1 MKTTRL
7 SLLLAGLASMAAG
20 CQPET
25 GTSPTAQPPGA
36 TLKAHEAAL
45 ATPVGTWTSNAS
57 SLLAHSGGHS
67 ATLLNGPG
75 DALVVDGSGAEVYN
89 PYTNAWRRTASP
101 LTAHTLHTAT
111 ELSSGKVLVTGGHA
125 GTWGDWTPNAELY
138 DPASETWSATAPMLT
153 PRGNHTATLLDSG
166 KVLVMGGNTRANGN
180 GPEAEVYDPETN
192 TWSGVSSGLIL
203 PRSRAAL
210 TVLYSGQVLVT
221 GGYLWAH
228 SGTATSEVWRYD
240 PASNSLSRAGNLSRA
255 RHGHAAIRLYSGNVL
270 IVGGIDG
277 GSTVELYDPY
287 LDQWSPGP
295 PFPYDMTPL
304 FSATMLYSGEVL
316 VTDAIGQAAL
326 YDPATNTWIPTPKMK
341 QGRSSPT
348 ATLLHTGEVLFVGG
362 NSGGPRSVERFT
374 R

>member
-1 MKTTRL
+1 M
-7 SLLLAGLASMAAG
+7 SLLLAGLASLAVG

-25 GTSPTAQPPGA
+25 GTPPPQASGA
-36 TLKAHEAAL
+36 TLKTHEAAL

-57 SLLAHSGGHS
+57 SLVAHAGGHT

-75 DALVVDGSGAEVYN
+75 NVLVVDGSDAEVYN

-101 LTAHTLHTAT
+101 PNAHMLHTAT
-111 ELSSGKVLVTGGHA
+111 ELPSGKVLVMGGHA
-125 GTWGDWTPNAELY
+125 GTWGEWTSNAELY
-138 DPASETWSATAPMLT
+138 DPATETWSTTASMLT

-166 KVLVMGGNTRANGN
+166 KVLVLGGNRPIRSEA
-180 GPEAEVYDPETN
+180 PEAEVYDPETS
-192 TWSGVSSGLIL
+192 TWSSVSAGLLL
-203 PRSRAAL
+203 PRSRTAL
-210 TVLYSGQVLVT
+210 TVLYSGKVLVT

-228 SGTATSEVWRYD
+228 SGTATSEVHLYD
-240 PASNSLSRAGNLSRA
+240 PATNSLSPAGNLARA
-255 RHGHAAIRLYSGNVL
+255 RHGHAALRLYSGNVL

-277 GSTVELYDPY
+277 GNTVELYDPY
-287 LDQWSPGP
+287 TNQWSLGP

-326 YDPATNTWIPTPKMK
+326 YDPSTNTWIPTTNMK

-348 ATLLHTGEVLFVGG
+348 ATLLHTGEVLMVGG
-362 NSGGPRSVERFT
+362 NSGSPRSVERFT